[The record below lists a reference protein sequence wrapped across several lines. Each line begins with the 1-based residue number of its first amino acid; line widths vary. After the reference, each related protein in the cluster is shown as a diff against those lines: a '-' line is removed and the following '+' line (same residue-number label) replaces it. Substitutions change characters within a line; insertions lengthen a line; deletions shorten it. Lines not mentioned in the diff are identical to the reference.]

1 MGCCFGSSI
10 NLISAVHAGLAGVLL
25 AVIYLVLHLP
35 MLATDKF
42 INHRPGYCSVAMC
55 SVAGIALIVPTMVSS
70 LGEAYASYA
79 EISLSQIAL
88 CLLITNIV
96 SPFLCKLSV
105 KLWGC
110 PKIPKKS
117 SNAQ

>member
-1 MGCCFGSSI
+1 MKIMEFPSYSM
-10 NLISAVHAGLAGVLL
+10 LTVVFLL
-25 AVIYLVLHLP
+25 TFFIFPYLSF
-35 MLATDKF
+35 ASGAF
-42 INHRPGYCSVAMC
+42 CS
-55 SVAGIALIVPTMVSS
+55 
-70 LGEAYASYA
+70 YAAYA

-110 PKIPKKS
+110 PKIPKNTS
-117 SNAQ
+117 TA